1 VKIDNYIKLDE
12 SSFQQFEYR
21 LIYMRLSSHSDE
33 RLTVGL
39 AAESTD
45 GVEVKLISSVPALT
59 LLESIVGEEG
69 VEQLHFAVSELRRSA
84 HKVGALSELLM
95 PTDLLISGDAIAAFT
110 QDRNGLL
117 QSVLASASTLNRT
130 SSSRAREVI
139 QTTSSRRMTS
149 DLYDQVSMLNPLKAS
164 DLFHRKVAFDSEKG
178 LEEVDLPILGDLI
191 FGAPVSFANAT
202 SDQKVRAEAYVA
214 KFNWVRKHIP
224 QKPKVYVL
232 IPEKSTSAAARR
244 AEGYIRELQAVAHAS
259 DVGVDVSNSMSE
271 LASILIRD
279 EAA

>member
-1 VKIDNYIKLDE
+1 MKIDNYIKLDE

-21 LIYMRLSSHSDE
+21 LIYMRVNPHSYE

-39 AAESTD
+39 VAESFD
-45 GVEVKLISSVPALT
+45 GVEVRIISSVPALT
-59 LLESIVGEEG
+59 LLANIVGEDG
-69 VEQLHFAVSELRRSA
+69 VEQFHFAASELRRSA
-84 HKVGALSELLM
+84 QKADVLSELSM
-95 PTDLLISGDAIAAFT
+95 PTDLLAAGDSIAAYT

-117 QSVLASASTLNRT
+117 QSALASASTLVRT

-139 QTTSSRRMTS
+139 PSASGKRVTR
-149 DLYDQVSMLNPLKAS
+149 DLYEQVSMLNPLKAS

-178 LEEVDLPILGDLI
+178 PEEVELPILGDVI
-191 FGAPVSFANAT
+191 FGAPVSFATAT
-202 SDQKVRAEAYVA
+202 SDQKLRAEAYVA

-232 IPEKSTSAAARR
+232 IPEKPTSAAARR
-244 AEGYIRELQAVAHAS
+244 AEGYIRELQAVARAS
-259 DVGVDVSNSMSE
+259 DVAVDVSNSMSE